1 MKHTLRRLINLSMVL
16 VLLSLGACGY
26 KKFENDSAQLK
37 TTGAEL
43 LIEYQRRTAVVT
55 NLLNLLKAQQNFD
68 QPKWTAVME
77 ARDKA
82 MAIDAVPDLLNDAQK
97 LEKYQQAQ
105 SDVTSAVTQL
115 LAVSESNAELRAN
128 PTFIDVQAQ
137 LASVDNRIQITS
149 ERYVK
154 VVQDYNTAV
163 QTFPSNI
170 TAYVLGYK
178 ERPYFTVDVPSPD
191 RAK

>member
-68 QPKWTAVME
+68 QPKWTAVM
-77 ARDKA
+77 
-82 MAIDAVPDLLNDAQK
+82 
-97 LEKYQQAQ
+97 
-105 SDVTSAVTQL
+105 
-115 LAVSESNAELRAN
+115 
-128 PTFIDVQAQ
+128 
-137 LASVDNRIQITS
+137 
-149 ERYVK
+149 
-154 VVQDYNTAV
+154 
-163 QTFPSNI
+163 
-170 TAYVLGYK
+170 
-178 ERPYFTVDVPSPD
+178 
-191 RAK
+191 

>member
-55 NLLNLLKAQQNFD
+55 NLLNLLKAQQDFD
-68 QPKWTAVME
+68 QPKWTAVMN

-137 LASVDNRIQITS
+137 LASGSLCELLPGQV
-149 ERYVK
+149 
-154 VVQDYNTAV
+154 
-163 QTFPSNI
+163 
-170 TAYVLGYK
+170 
-178 ERPYFTVDVPSPD
+178 VDVPLYWHHWRNGGELLAALTLQLQRSAGQWLVPG
-191 RAK
+191 